1 MVGCEQQFLMFLG
14 DRHRVLAGDVP
25 VINVLDN
32 SVHLQSRL
40 GIHRLDVTVGLCG
53 DNKGCMELI
62 MSRGDVADILGL
74 ASGLDLG
81 LQFGDWFVDW
91 ILVRVCVIVV
101 APLLEWSGHPQFST
115 SRLL

>member
-1 MVGCEQQFLMFLG
+1 MVGSEQQFLMFLG
-14 DRHRVLAGDVP
+14 DCHGVLAGDVS

-40 GIHRLDVTVGLCG
+40 GINRLNVTVGLCR
-53 DNKGCMELI
+53 DNKCCMELI
-62 MSRGDVADILGL
+62 MSGGDVANILGL

-91 ILVRVCVIVV
+91 ILVRVCIIVV